1 MSIGYHV
8 VLLQSMKNLL
18 YYILLMVGTMVA
30 ACSQGTHQRQLVQVD
45 SLMGKFLRDSAF
57 EVFRQINPDQLSGRQ
72 EQMYYDI
79 LKVELSCVSIHG
91 DSLIFDTPVDSVIS
105 ECIDYFERNHDLRK
119 LLLCYLYRGKLYTQN
134 YHNYD
139 KATVWLKKA
148 EELLDRVND
157 LRLSYQTYET
167 LSALNYYT
175 KNEDLYLE
183 YSYKMLSR
191 AEQSGINTMMIY
203 ACNHLVVVYTARNE
217 LDSVRKYSNRSMSIL
232 GQMLPKSRATALC
245 NLGSVYLNNHQLDS
259 ADIYFQRA
267 YDEYPLS
274 FINQRR
280 AIIYYERG
288 EHKKADSLWHIAQ
301 QSSDMLDKV
310 ETFSYMLDEKYSHQ
324 DYEGASLAAMRLL
337 ELKDSLSGQENTV
350 EVLKIQ
356 KKYDK
361 EVARRKLH
369 QTVIRFLLGGL
380 AMIAVLTV
388 LIIVHIRKSHR
399 NKELILR
406 NEALIGDYQR
416 QIKQLEQSGEEVIG
430 RINELRQRI
439 VSLQTERAKKI
450 SEGEELY
457 HRILNGEPI
466 ESWSKDEIQNF
477 IDYYKLVNLSFM
489 LEMERDYTNLSPG
502 NRLFLILEHEG
513 KTNDEL
519 SHILGVTSTTLRSSR
534 LRLRKKHNPIS

>member
-1 MSIGYHV
+1 MNRLTHVILLLFV
-8 VLLQSMKNLL
+8 VL
-18 YYILLMVGTMVA
+18 VV
-30 ACSQGTHQRQLVQVD
+30 ACSQGTHQRQLVLVD

-57 EVFRQINPDQLSGRQ
+57 KVFRQINPDQLNSKQ

-79 LKVELSCVSIHG
+79 LKVELSCMALLG
-91 DSLIFDTPVDSVIS
+91 DSLVFDTPADSVIS
-105 ECIDYFERNHDLRK
+105 VCIDYYERNHDLRK
-119 LLLCYLYRGKLYTQN
+119 LLFCYLYRGKIYAQG

-139 KATVWLKKA
+139 EAAIWLKKA

-183 YSYKMLSR
+183 YTYKMLSC

-217 LDSVRKYSNRSMSIL
+217 LDSVRKYSSRSMSIL
-232 GQMLPKSRATALC
+232 GKMLPKSRATALC
-245 NLGSVYLNNHQLDS
+245 NLGSVYLNNNQLDS

-267 YDEYPLS
+267 YNEYPLS

-288 EHKKADSLWHIAQ
+288 ERKKADSLWHIAQ
-301 QSSDMLDKV
+301 QSSDMLDKM
-310 ETFSYMLDEKYSHQ
+310 ETYSYMLDEKYSHQ

-337 ELKDSLSGQENTV
+337 ELKDSLSGQEKTV

-361 EVARRKLH
+361 EVARRKLD
-369 QTVIRFLLGGL
+369 QGVIRFLLGGL
-380 AMIAVLTV
+380 AMIAVIV
-388 LIIVHIRKSHR
+388 GLIILHLRKSHR
-399 NKELILR
+399 DREHILR

-416 QIKQLEQSGEEVIG
+416 QIERLEQSGEEAIG

-439 VSLQTERAKKI
+439 VSLQTEQAKKI

-457 HRILNGEPI
+457 HRIFNGECV
-466 ESWSKDEIQNF
+466 ESWSKDEVQNF

-489 LEMERDYTNLSPG
+489 LEIERDYTNLSPG

-519 SHILGVTSTTLRSSR
+519 SHILGVTGTTLRSTR
-534 LRLRKKHNPIS
+534 LRLREKRNPQS